1 MSGCLEWGAR
11 EGSVKRKNTNAVARP
26 FIQRVEHPLTEQG
39 LASADSSGADMA
51 GIDTVLLDQLPE
63 SVAVCDADAACL
75 YVNPAMER
83 TFGRPRAD
91 LLGRVLW
98 ECFPDVLDE
107 AFQERFHRV
116 AQTGQAEE
124 FECHFAAR
132 ERWFVKRLFR
142 GHGRV
147 YVFSREITAEKKQEA
162 TLRGLYDETRR
173 AQRHAAFLA
182 QASAVLTSSL
192 DHDQILQRMA
202 HLAIPTLADGCA
214 VDVPGLDGEV
224 RRVAVA
230 HVRPGMVERTQAFHA
245 RYPIRMDDA
254 GGIGRVLREGVTEF
268 VPELPPLLGTALA
281 GDAERL
287 RATEALGVRTFIS
300 VPLVSRGKVLG
311 ALTLVNTESGRRYTQ
326 ADVRLAE
333 DLARRAASSLDNG
346 RLYTEAQDAIRAR
359 DTFLSVAS
367 HELNTPLTSLT
378 LNVQA
383 LRRDLDSR
391 APAAP
396 EALSTKVVALQ
407 RQLSRLSSLVRELLD
422 VSRITAGRLRL
433 EREELDLAALTR
445 EMVPR
450 FSEDLAR
457 AGCELR
463 LDAPGPARGHWD
475 RLRLEQVLQNLLS
488 NAIKYGRGHPI
499 EVRVGADAERAWL
512 TVRDEGMG
520 IAPEGQARLFQRFE
534 RLASERHYG
543 GLGLGLWIVKQ
554 IVDALEGRILV
565 ESAPGTGSTF
575 TVELP
580 RQRPG

>member
-1 MSGCLEWGAR
+1 METTSLAR
-11 EGSVKRKNTNAVARP
+11 TLLD
-26 FIQRVEHPLTEQG
+26 RVEQPLTGQG
-39 LASADSSGADMA
+39 LASADPRGPDMA

-63 SVAVCDADAACL
+63 SVAVCAPDAVCL

-98 ECFPDVLDE
+98 ELYPDMLGDS
-107 AFQERFHRV
+107 FQERFRRV
-116 AQTGQAEE
+116 VETGALEE

-142 GHGRV
+142 GHGRI

-182 QASAVLTSSL
+182 QASAVLASSL
-192 DHDQILQRMA
+192 EQDQILERMA
-202 HLAIPTLADGCA
+202 HLTIPTLADGCA
-214 VDVPGLDGEV
+214 VDVPGPDGQV

-230 HVRPGMVERTQAFHA
+230 HVRQSMVDRTHAFHT

-254 GGIGRVLREGVTEF
+254 SGVGRVLREGVTEF
-268 VPELPPLLGTALA
+268 APEISPELLEQALA
-281 GDAERL
+281 HDAERL
-287 RATEALGVRTFIS
+287 QATRELGVRTFIS
-300 VPLVSRGKVLG
+300 VPLISRGRVLG
-311 ALTLVNTESGRRYTQ
+311 ALTLVNSESGRRYTQ

-333 DLARRAASSLDNG
+333 DLARRAAASLDNG

-383 LRRDLDSR
+383 LRRDLEPR
-391 APAAP
+391 AGGATSP
-396 EALSTKVVALQ
+396 EALSTKVQAVQ

-433 EREELDLAALTR
+433 EREDLDLAALTR

-450 FSEDLAR
+450 FSEDLSR

-463 LDAPGPARGHWD
+463 LDAPEPVMGHWD

-488 NAIKYGRGHPI
+488 NAIKYGRGRPI
-499 EVRVGADAERAWL
+499 EVRVGGDGERAWL
-512 TVRDEGMG
+512 SVRDEGVG
-520 IAPEGQARLFQRFE
+520 IDPQGQARLFQRFE

-554 IVDALEGRILV
+554 IVDALEGRIQV
-565 ESAPGTGSTF
+565 RSAPGQGSTF

-580 RQRPG
+580 RQPSA

>member
-1 MSGCLEWGAR
+1 
-11 EGSVKRKNTNAVARP
+11 
-26 FIQRVEHPLTEQG
+26 LTGQG
-39 LASADSSGADMA
+39 FASADPRGSDVA
-51 GIDTVLLDQLPE
+51 GIDTMLLDQLPE
-63 SVAVCDADAACL
+63 SVAVCSSEAVCL

-83 TFGRPRAD
+83 TFGKPRLD
-91 LLGRVLW
+91 QLGRVLW
-98 ECFPDVLDE
+98 ELYPDVLGDS
-107 AFQERFHRV
+107 FQERFRRV
-116 AQTGQAEE
+116 AETGEAEE
-124 FECHFAAR
+124 FECHLAPR
-132 ERWFVKRLFR
+132 DRWFVKRLLR
-142 GHGRV
+142 GQGRI

-182 QASAVLTSSL
+182 QASEVLASSL
-192 DHDQILQRMA
+192 EQEQILQRMA
-202 HLAIPTLADGCA
+202 HLAVPTLADGCS
-214 VDVPGLDGEV
+214 VDVPGPDGTV

-230 HVRPGMVERTQAFHA
+230 HVRPGMVDLSQAFHA

-254 GGIGRVLREGVTEF
+254 GGIGRVLRVGVTEF
-268 VPELPPLLGTALA
+268 LPELSPALLEQTLA
-281 GDAERL
+281 DDEERL
-287 RATEALGVRTFIS
+287 RATLELGVKTYIS
-300 VPLVSRGKVLG
+300 VPLISRGKVLG
-311 ALTLVNTESGRRYTQ
+311 ALTLVNTESLRRYTQ

-333 DLARRAASSLDNG
+333 DLARRAAASLDNG
-346 RLYTEAQDAIRAR
+346 RLYMEAQDAVRAR

-383 LRRDLDSR
+383 LRRDLEVRS
-391 APAAP
+391 ASVPP
-396 EALSTKVVALQ
+396 SEALSSKVLAVQ

-433 EREELDLAALTR
+433 EREELDLAALAR

-463 LDAPGPARGHWD
+463 LDAPVPATGHWD

-488 NAIKYGRGHPI
+488 NAIKYGRGKPI

-512 TVRDEGMG
+512 AVRDEGMG
-520 IAPEGQARLFQRFE
+520 IPPEGQSRLFQRFE

-565 ESAPGTGSTF
+565 ESTPGLGSTF

-580 RQRPG
+580 RQKAR

>member
-1 MSGCLEWGAR
+1 MAR
-11 EGSVKRKNTNAVARP
+11 TLLD
-26 FIQRVEHPLTEQG
+26 RVEQPLTGQG
-39 LASADSSGADMA
+39 FASADPRGPDLA

-63 SVAVCDADAACL
+63 SVAVCAPDAVCL

-83 TFGRPRAD
+83 AFGRPRAD
-91 LLGRVLW
+91 VLGCVLW
-98 ECFPDVLDE
+98 ELFPDTLVGSV
-107 AFQERFHRV
+107 QERFRRV
-116 AQTGQAEE
+116 LETGVSEE
-124 FECHFAAR
+124 FECHFVVR

-142 GHGRV
+142 GHGRI

-182 QASAVLTSSL
+182 QASAVLASSL
-192 DHDQILQRMA
+192 EQDQILERMA

-214 VDVPGLDGEV
+214 VDVPGPDGQV

-230 HVRPGMVERTQAFHA
+230 HVRQSMVERTHAFHA

-254 GGIGRVLREGVTEF
+254 AGIGRVLRDGVTEF
-268 VPELPPLLGTALA
+268 TPEVSPELLEQALA
-281 GDAERL
+281 HDAERL
-287 RATEALGVRTFIS
+287 QATRELSVRSYIS
-300 VPLVSRGKVLG
+300 VPLISRGRVLG
-311 ALTLVNTESGRRYTQ
+311 ALSLVNTESARRYTQ

-333 DLARRAASSLDNG
+333 DLARRAAASLDNG

-383 LRRDLDSR
+383 LRRDLEPR
-391 APAAP
+391 ATGGSPP
-396 EALSTKVVALQ
+396 EALATKVHAVQ

-433 EREELDLAALTR
+433 EREDLDLAALAR

-463 LDAPGPARGHWD
+463 LDAPGPVTGHWD

-488 NAIKYGRGHPI
+488 NAIKYGRGRPI
-499 EVRVGADAERAWL
+499 DVRVGADGERAWL
-512 TVRDEGMG
+512 SVRDEGVG
-520 IAPEGQARLFQRFE
+520 IDPQGQTRLFQRFE

-554 IVDALEGRILV
+554 IVDALEGRIRV
-565 ESAPGTGSTF
+565 ESAPGQGSTF

-580 RQRPG
+580 RQQAA